1 MGAVEVSGA
10 AYKIPGGV
18 ELFRDVSFRVGN
30 GEHVALVGENGAG
43 KSTLFAAIGGEL
55 PIAEGNIRVEG
66 ELRVMRQLVGWRDE
80 ERTVRDLL
88 LSLSEPAV
96 RRAGAA
102 LDEAEVANRRAPS
115 DRSGLALARAHA
127 EWGDAGGWDAEVL
140 WDTCTTLAVRQ
151 PFSDAGERRLSTLSG
166 GEQKR
171 LALEVLLRSDAEV
184 LLLDEPDNY
193 LDVAGKEW
201 LEDAI
206 RDCAKAVL
214 LISHDRALLARTSDK
229 VVTLEGRTA
238 WVHGA
243 SFATWHDARDE
254 RLARIDE
261 EHRRWQE
268 ERGRLERSLQEFRRR
283 AAMGSD
289 KFASRVRATKTK
301 IERFEAMAPTDRV
314 REQAVSM
321 RLGGDRSGKRVVIC
335 ENLELHGA
343 GVAEATEGERKP
355 GATHERRLTDPFD
368 TEIWFGERVAVLG
381 PNGTGKSHFLR
392 LLAGE
397 AVDHEGA
404 WRLGARVVPGYFSQT
419 HDRPELRGVA
429 VLDIVMKA
437 GPDRGRAMAA
447 LRRYGLHGCARQSFE
462 TLSGGQQAR
471 LQVLLLELTGANLLL
486 LDEPT
491 DNLDL
496 ASADALEEALTAF
509 VGTVVAVTHDRWFL
523 RSFDRYLLFARDCAV
538 TEHLEPVF
546 T

>member
-1 MGAVEVSGA
+1 VGAVDVSA
-10 AYKIPGGV
+10 VSYRIPGG
-18 ELFRDVSFRVGN
+18 ELLFRDVTFRAGD
-30 GEHVALVGENGAG
+30 GEHVALVGANGAG
-43 KSTLFAAIGGEL
+43 KSTLFAAIAGDASV
-55 PIAEGNIRVEG
+55 AEGSIRVDG

-88 LSLSEPAV
+88 LSLSEPQV
-96 RRAGAA
+96 RRAGRA
-102 LDEAEVANRRAPS
+102 LDDAEAANSRAPGE
-115 DRSGLALARAHA
+115 RTGLALARAHA

-140 WDTCTTLAVRQ
+140 WDTCTTLALRQ
-151 PFSDAGERRLSTLSG
+151 SFDAAGGRRLSTLSG

-171 LALEVLLRSDAEV
+171 LALEVVLRSDADV

-201 LEDAI
+201 LEDSLRACPKTI
-206 RDCAKAVL
+206 L
-214 LISHDRALLARTSDK
+214 LISHDRALLARSADK
-229 VVTLEGRTA
+229 VVTLEGQTA
-238 WVHGA
+238 WTHGA
-243 SFATWHDARDE
+243 SFATWHEARDQ

-268 ERGRLERSLQEFRRR
+268 ERARLEQSLQEFRRR

-289 KFASRVRATKTK
+289 KFASRVRATKSK
-301 IERFEAMAPTDRV
+301 IERFEATAPTDRV

-321 RLGGDRSGKRVVIC
+321 RLGGDRTGKRVVVC
-335 ENLELHGA
+335 EQLEMHG
-343 GVAEATEGERKP
+343 
-355 GATHERRLTDPFD
+355 LTDPFD

-397 AVDHEGA
+397 SVAHDGA

-419 HDRPELRGVA
+419 HDQPDLRGVA
-429 VLDIVMKA
+429 VLDVVMKS
-437 GPDRGRAMAA
+437 GTDRGRAMAS
-447 LRRYGLHGCARQSFE
+447 LRRYGLNGCARQTFE

-471 LQVLLLELTGANLLL
+471 LQILLLELTGANLLL

-496 ASADALEEALTAF
+496 ASAEALEEALTSF

-523 RSFDRYLLFARDCAV
+523 RTFDRFLVFARDCTV

-546 T
+546 A